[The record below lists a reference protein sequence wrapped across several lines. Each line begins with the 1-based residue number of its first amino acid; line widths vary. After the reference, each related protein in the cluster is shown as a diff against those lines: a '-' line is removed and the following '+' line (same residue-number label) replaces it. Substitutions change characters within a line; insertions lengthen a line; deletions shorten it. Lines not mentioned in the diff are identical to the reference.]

1 MRRTRRIRGLMDRKS
16 LDDAYR
22 SIHLRNIRINYSLN
36 HEWEQLNWEIWV
48 CVPQKSTNY
57 PFIAMSPAR
66 RARAKIDHG
75 ARAKID
81 LRASREA
88 RNSRRRFRIPKRF
101 LFPRTPIAP
110 ILRTRPLRDRWKFCA
125 RSRPPKWLLQIRD
138 TARCFSAHATEYR
151 NYNLIRPLSG

>member
-48 CVPQKSTNY
+48 CVPQKSTDY
-57 PFIAMSPAR
+57 PFIAMNPAR
-66 RARAKIDHG
+66 RARAKIDDG

-81 LRASREA
+81 LRASRVA
-88 RNSRRRFRIPKRF
+88 RNRGRRFRIPKRF
-101 LFPRTPIAP
+101 LFRADRTDRAHSSITRSME
-110 ILRTRPLRDRWKFCA
+110 ILRKEFFFLVRQNGSFRFETLLVVLA
-125 RSRPPKWLLQIRD
+125 RMHLNIGII
-138 TARCFSAHATEYR
+138 T
-151 NYNLIRPLSG
+151 